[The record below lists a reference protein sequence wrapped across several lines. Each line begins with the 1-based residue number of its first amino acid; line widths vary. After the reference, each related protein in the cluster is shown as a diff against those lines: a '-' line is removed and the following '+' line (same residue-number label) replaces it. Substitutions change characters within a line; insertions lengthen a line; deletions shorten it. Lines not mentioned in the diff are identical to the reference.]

1 MEKTIDRTSYRRS
14 ARNDVANEKVQYQE
28 TTFKFAN
35 FIANEVIVSLLIIVI
50 ALFAKYFEI
59 NEVTDWIA
67 DNMKNG
73 YTVSELIGV
82 AKGFAFNTGTN
93 NSIFISGEENIDSSE
108 ISGDMSGDL
117 VDVGS
122 SITAVPDFSEHVAV
136 P

>member
-67 DNMKNG
+67 DNMKRK
-73 YTVSELIGV
+73 TRSFRLFV
-82 AKGFAFNTGTN
+82 
-93 NSIFISGEENIDSSE
+93 
-108 ISGDMSGDL
+108 
-117 VDVGS
+117 
-122 SITAVPDFSEHVAV
+122 
-136 P
+136 